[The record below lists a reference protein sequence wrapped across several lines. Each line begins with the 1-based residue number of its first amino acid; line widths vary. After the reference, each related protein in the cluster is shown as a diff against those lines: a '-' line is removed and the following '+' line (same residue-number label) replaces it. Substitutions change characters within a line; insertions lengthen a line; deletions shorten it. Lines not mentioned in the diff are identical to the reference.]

1 MIAVLLLPIICLL
14 VFRKD
19 TGSLFRIR
27 HTYLLLLLCIMYC
40 VFFVVHQQFN
50 MPGFYLFIQDLIIIG
65 FSEEYLYRGVMYSIM
80 KKENTALAIVLSSLF
95 WGITHAV
102 YPTVV
107 VGGDLSVF
115 LTDCISNI
123 GFGLFIGYGFIYL
136 KSRQNPPTSV
146 VDEQVGDEC
155 SHISFHPCFLAVFHE
170 SFLKF
175 LLRSWYN
182 DVNKRRVSNMK
193 SYRTY
198 SSILS
203 ANHPQNPRLF
213 CSYASC

>member
-1 MIAVLLLPIICLL
+1 
-14 VFRKD
+14 
-19 TGSLFRIR
+19 
-27 HTYLLLLLCIMYC
+27 MYC

-95 WGITHAV
+95 RGITHAV

-123 GFGLFIGYGFIYL
+123 GSGLFIGYGFIYVFEESKTL
-136 KSRQNPPTSV
+136 WIPILLHAVYDYSMGYGWIIF
-146 VDEQVGDEC
+146 VGTVMYLY
-155 SHISFHPCFLAVFHE
+155 I
-170 SFLKF
+170 
-175 LLRSWYN
+175 
-182 DVNKRRVSNMK
+182 VNKGGHTRQK
-193 SYRTY
+193 
-198 SSILS
+198 
-203 ANHPQNPRLF
+203 
-213 CSYASC
+213 

>member
-1 MIAVLLLPIICLL
+1 MLLPIICLL

-123 GFGLFIGYGFIYL
+123 GFGLFIGYGFTA
-136 KSRQNPPTSV
+136 KSSLSV
-146 VDEQVGDEC
+146 VTSSKRGVF
-155 SHISFHPCFLAVFHE
+155 SVIIS
-170 SFLKF
+170 S
-175 LLRSWYN
+175 
-182 DVNKRRVSNMK
+182 K
-193 SYRTY
+193 SEY
-198 SSILS
+198 SV
-203 ANHPQNPRLF
+203 ADDKKK
-213 CSYASC
+213 Y